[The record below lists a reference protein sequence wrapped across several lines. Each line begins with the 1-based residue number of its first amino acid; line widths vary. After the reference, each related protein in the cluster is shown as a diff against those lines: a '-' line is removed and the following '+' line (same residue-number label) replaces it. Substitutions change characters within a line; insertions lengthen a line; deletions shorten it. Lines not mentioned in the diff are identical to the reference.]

1 MEVITSKENKIVKLA
16 SGLIANK
23 KIRDDNDMF
32 IVEGIKTIEEI
43 FDDFE
48 IVNVIVSDKLES
60 SLKIDANKIVVSDNI
75 YKVISDMKNPEGV
88 MAIIKKKSYDL
99 DILDNMS
106 RVVMLDDIQD
116 PGNLGTIIRTAD
128 AMGLDAVITS
138 SDTCDLYNPK
148 VTRSTMG
155 SFFHLPIIGKQDK
168 NQIIEVLKKKGFK
181 IYSAA
186 LQTDTYLDDLD
197 LTPDKIAIIIGNEA
211 HGISTELLDK
221 SDKVF
226 KINMKGNAESLN
238 ASIAASIIMY
248 EISRN

>member
-1 MEVITSKENKIVKLA
+1 MEVITSKENKIVKLV

-32 IVEGIKTIEEI
+32 IVEGIKTVNEI
-43 FDDFE
+43 SDDFE
-48 IVNVIVSDKLES
+48 IVNVIVSDKFES
-60 SLKIDANKIVVSDNI
+60 SLRIDAPKVVVSDNI
-75 YKVISDMKNPEGV
+75 YKGISDMKNPEGV

-99 DILDNMS
+99 DLLDNMNK
-106 RVVMLDDIQD
+106 VVLLDDIQD

-138 SDTCDLYNPK
+138 SDTCDMYNPK

-155 SFFHLPIIGKQDK
+155 SFFHLPILGKQDK
-168 NQIIEVLKKKGFK
+168 FEIVEVLRKKGFK

-186 LQTDTYLDDLD
+186 LTGETYLDDLD
-197 LTPDKIAIIIGNEA
+197 LSSDKIAIIIGNEA
-211 HGISTELLDK
+211 HGIDNKLLEV

-226 KINMKGNAESLN
+226 KIKMNGNAESLN

-248 EISRN
+248 ELSRK

>member
-43 FDDFE
+43 SDDFE

-75 YKVISDMKNPEGV
+75 YKGISDMKNPEGV

-155 SFFHLPIIGKQDK
+155 SFFHMPIIGKQDK
-168 NQIIEVLKKKGFK
+168 NQIIEVLKKKGYK

-211 HGISTELLDK
+211 HGISSEILDK